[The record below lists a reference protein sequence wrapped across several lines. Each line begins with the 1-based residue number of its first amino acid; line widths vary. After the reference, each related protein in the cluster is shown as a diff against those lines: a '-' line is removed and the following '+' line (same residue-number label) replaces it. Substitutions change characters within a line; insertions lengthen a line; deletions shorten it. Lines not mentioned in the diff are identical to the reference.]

1 MVLTMR
7 KILCFYT
14 VALFLLLVLPKTAP
28 AQAASPGQ
36 IDWQVGEELY
46 YKVKYTFLTVGSLY
60 FQVLGEENVRG
71 QKTYHCKM
79 HMKSSSAIPFVNLN
93 DIYESY
99 IDADSVYAHRFRALE
114 NQGDYTLYSQYE
126 MDYQSG
132 KIHIIMEKWYQDGR
146 DSVRIKDSTA
156 VLENRLQDGL
166 SLLFYAR
173 ANARRNAPQDVPV
186 FAFNELKSTMIN
198 FTGRTEEVKPRGVK
212 TDGYYLDGKMK
223 FVGIAGVKEDF
234 EGWFS
239 PDGQSVPL
247 HAKMKAFIGSVRIN
261 LEWWRN
267 WQGEDLL
274 GPEAIEENEKKV
286 QEYLEKRYDENS

>member
-1 MVLTMR
+1 MR
-7 KILCFYT
+7 KRISAHCAILM
-14 VALFLLLVLPKTAP
+14 LFLAMPQIAS
-28 AQAASPGQ
+28 AQAASPGK

-99 IDADSVYAHRFRALE
+99 IDADSVYAHRFQALE
-114 NQGDYTLYSQYE
+114 NQGDYNLYSLYE
-126 MDYQSG
+126 MDYKAG
-132 KIHIIMEKWYQDGR
+132 KIHIIMEKWYKDGS
-146 DSVRIKDSTA
+146 DSVRVKDSTA
-156 VLENRLQDGL
+156 VLDSRVQDGL

-173 ANARRNAPQDVPV
+173 ANARKSVPQDVPV
-186 FAFNELKSTMIN
+186 FAFNEMKSTMIN
-198 FTGRTEEVKPRGVK
+198 FTGRAEEVKPRGVK
-212 TDGYYLDGKMK
+212 VDGYFLDGKMK

-247 HAKMKAFIGSVRIN
+247 HAKMKAFIGSVKIN

-267 WQGEDLL
+267 WQGENLL

-286 QEYLEKRYDENS
+286 KEYLEKRYDENS